1 MLARLVSFF
10 LIMLTIGFFY
20 FVHYA
25 NNLRPPSL
33 IEGVFFPHDTETK
46 IALNEYLILME
57 EGEKDRLPE
66 VLTRF
71 NLKVIEPL
79 GEWVLLASV
88 DAAREQKIISFTT
101 PAAQENKII
110 AAQIEAHPL
119 VHTAYLN
126 YVQSD
131 DGGCLSCRRPSKEE
145 ESHDDSLVP
154 RDPLYRLQ
162 WHLSKDK
169 GIHLPQAWA
178 ITTGNPSIVLGIV
191 DRNFSFSDPDMDPKL
206 CSSRQYYY
214 ESVLDYTPQ
223 MKTLAANDNRAHGLD
238 VLNVLA
244 PCTDNDFGLAGIDW
258 HAQVFLVDTLGDRT
272 LAARMFGILW
282 AAGFD
287 VCTSSIASCPEGSS
301 FQRNR
306 HPATIINASF
316 GFSGPFLDDPPYG
329 PVLDV
334 IGRINREGRILVA
347 SIGNEESFAD
357 RRLPGSAGGVISVG
371 SSNREGKSSHFNN
384 FGRTVDILA
393 PGEEIFGMVK
403 GHALSLTGT
412 SFATPIVTGVV
423 SLMVSVNPELSWKQ
437 AEYILKTTATPL
449 SCDDYCP
456 STMKE
461 SAQKECID
469 LCCVKGRSICAAGIV
484 DAAKAVAMARNGI
497 PKTALIDFDDYYLPL
512 SSHNDLRMK
521 VVVKNWGAESAFVRM
536 KKTNDYLKIFPE
548 TFSLDPIKDSIP
560 STREITLYYDHVATK
575 PLVLSLVLEAA
586 SSTKPTQFDD
596 RSEAIVEI
604 VPDEGGSKTYQEL
617 GH

>member
-1 MLARLVSFF
+1 MLVRLVSFF

-20 FVHYA
+20 YVHHI
-25 NNLRPPSL
+25 NNLRPPSS
-33 IEGVFFPHDTETK
+33 IERVFFPHDTETK

-57 EGEKDRLPE
+57 DGEKEKLPQ
-66 VLTRF
+66 VLARF

-79 GEWVLLASV
+79 GEWVLVASM
-88 DAAREQKIISFTT
+88 DAAHEQRIIPLNT
-101 PAAQENKII
+101 PAAQENKVI
-110 AAQIEAHPL
+110 AAHIEAHPS

-131 DGGCLSCRRPSKEE
+131 DSACLSCMREPREE
-145 ESHDDSLVP
+145 ESRDDSIVP
-154 RDPLYRLQ
+154 RDPMFPLQ
-162 WHLSKDK
+162 WHLSKEK

-178 ITTGNPSIVLGIV
+178 ITTGNPAIVLGIV
-191 DRNFSFSDPDMDPKL
+191 DRNFSFTDPDMDPKL

-214 ESVLDYTPQ
+214 ENVLDYTPQ
-223 MKTLAANDNRAHGLD
+223 KKTRAANDNRAHGLD

-244 PCTDNDFGLAGIDW
+244 PCTDNGLGLAGIDW

-306 HPATIINASF
+306 HAATIINASF
-316 GFSGPFLDDPPYG
+316 GFSGPYLDDPPYG

-347 SIGNEESFAD
+347 SIGNEESLAD

-371 SSNREGKSSHFNN
+371 SSNKERKSSNFNN

-393 PGEEIFGMVK
+393 PGEQIFGMVK
-403 GHALSLTGT
+403 GRASSLSGT

-423 SLMVSVNPELSWKQ
+423 SLMASVNPELSWKQ
-437 AEYILKTTATPL
+437 VEYILKTTATPL
-449 SCDDYCP
+449 SCDSYCP
-456 STMKE
+456 NTMKE
-461 SAQKECID
+461 SAKKECRD
-469 LCCVKGRSICAAGIV
+469 LCCVKDRSICASGII
-484 DAAKAVAMARNGI
+484 DAAKAVAMAQAGI

-512 SSHNDLRMK
+512 SSLNDLRMK
-521 VVVKNWGAESAFVRM
+521 VVVKNWGSETALVRM
-536 KKTNDYLKIFPE
+536 KKTNDYLKIYPE
-548 TFSLDPIKDSIP
+548 NFSLGPLKDGIP
-560 STREITLYYDHVATK
+560 STKEIMLYYDHVAAK

-586 SSTKPTQFDD
+586 SLAKPTQFDD
-596 RSEAIVEI
+596 RIEAIVEI
-604 VPDEGGSKTYQEL
+604 VPDEGGIKTYQEL